1 MNGRPA
7 QPDGS
12 PPRAWG
18 QRSSVSTLSAR
29 TSVHPHARGDNVSSA
44 LSHIYLPVHPH
55 ARGDNYPS
63 PRRLSVWRGSPPR
76 AWGQRPPHPR
86 EACSSRFTPTRVGT
100 TCPEGRPRRS
110 AVGSPPRAWGQHCLR
125 LRPTRSSPV
134 HPHARGD
141 NSSRTTRLVLYA
153 RFTPTRVGTTLSSR
167 LIAEASDGSP
177 PRAWGQLSHR

>member
-18 QRSSVSTLSAR
+18 QRSAFRRLARARRFTPTRVGTTL
-29 TSVHPHARGDNVSSA
+29 SSA

-100 TCPEGRPRRS
+100 TSPRGGHGEARS
-110 AVGSPPRAWGQHCLR
+110 
-125 LRPTRSSPV
+125 V

-141 NSSRTTRLVLYA
+141 NTASDFARPLVAGSPPRAGGQLKPDYTISVYA
-153 RFTPTRVGTTLSSR
+153 RFTPTRVGTTLP
-167 LIAEASDGSP
+167 AA
-177 PRAWGQLSHR
+177 